1 MSRSQKSLDNTVKSN
16 PLDFALLAIG
26 SISFAA
32 IFIWITTGSSTRT
45 ETSDKLTYLF
55 SGIAALAVGLAALKK
70 PLNSALVT
78 TFALFSW
85 GSIFVGITAVEHF
98 DMSKEHPMGFGWK
111 VTLLTVV
118 LLPIL
123 YFYLKSSDKW
133 KRIILIL
140 WLPAIFVSTS
150 VALAFWQTSTTLLE
164 SGHSEYVLNEILA
177 PAAGYNT
184 YQDFVPQ
191 YSFLLGWLLKP
202 VLISLGVVSGTSF
215 LVNLL
220 TFFGFV
226 SLVIMV
232 SFAKSAWPKLPWP
245 LLLLAVIP
253 FCTPTPSWNR
263 ISFIGPAS
271 TLLSGPAIRIFG
283 GMVVGAVTVFAAR
296 RLIFGRKYKI
306 LVVSAGAIC
315 SVAIWNNLDFGL
327 AATVASTLVVAVSG
341 FISFY
346 KSKSAILFHVFGQI
360 LGHIFVLLYLSIQGG
375 VPNWSLF
382 AWFARQFGGGFG
394 SVTIEMPGAVNLAFP
409 LIMGSAATGI
419 YYILTRGK
427 INSEISD
434 PKINE
439 QVNAAIIASYFGLFS
454 GFALPY
460 YVNRSYHAGQMS
472 MLYIPLATAL
482 IALCSLMVS
491 STPKI
496 QMSNLR
502 NTFPALIL
510 AFMMATVVLLPNPSI
525 EMKRITGGNP
535 NGTFPRPP
543 LVAAIN
549 EISNSQNYAYQN
561 GKSLGFYGEGGN
573 YVHMLNGIESVNIFN
588 SPLDMFQ
595 SDASIKLSCDNLS
608 RLKKDLLVMTDSAE
622 QTFAWQDGSLCEGL
636 YVKEE
641 IPGVG
646 VLGVRKK

>member
-1 MSRSQKSLDNTVKSN
+1 VSKSRRDFHNTVKSS
-16 PLDFALLAIG
+16 PLEFALFAIG
-26 SISFAA
+26 IISLAA
-32 IFIWITTGSSTRT
+32 ILTWILTGSSGRT
-45 ETSDKLTYLF
+45 ETSDKLTYLISGF
-55 SGIAALAVGLAALKK
+55 TTLAVGIAALRK
-70 PLNSALVT
+70 PLNSSLVTIFALV
-78 TFALFSW
+78 SW
-85 GSIFVGITAVEHF
+85 ASIFVGITAVEHF

-111 VTLLTVV
+111 VTLLMVA
-118 LLPIL
+118 LLPL
-123 YFYLKSSDKW
+123 VYFYLKSPDKW
-133 KRIILIL
+133 KRFVLLL
-140 WLPAIFVSTS
+140 WVPAIFAATS

-164 SGHSEYVLNEILA
+164 SGHSEYVLNEILS

-184 YQDFVPQ
+184 YQDFSPQ
-191 YSFLLGWLLKP
+191 YSFLLGWMLKP
-202 VLISLGVVSGTSF
+202 VLMSLGAVSGTAF

-220 TFFGFV
+220 TFLGFI
-226 SLVIMV
+226 SLAIMV
-232 SFAKSAWPKLPWP
+232 FLAKSSWPKLPWP

-253 FCTPTPSWNR
+253 FCTPTPGWNR

-283 GMVVGAVTVFAAR
+283 GMVVGLVTIFAAR
-296 RLIFGRKYKI
+296 RLLFGGNNKV
-306 LVVSAGAIC
+306 LVVATGAIC

-327 AATVASTLVVAVSG
+327 AATVASTLVVTITG

-346 KSKSAILFHVFGQI
+346 KNKLAIVYHLFGQI
-360 LGHIFVLLYLSIQGG
+360 LGHSLVLLYLAIQDGL
-375 VPNWSLF
+375 PNWNLF

-409 LIMGSAATGI
+409 LIMGSAATGV
-419 YYILTRGK
+419 YFILIKGK
-427 INSEISD
+427 INSEVTD
-434 PKINE
+434 PKIKE
-439 QVNAAIIASYFGLFS
+439 QASAAIIAAYFGLFC

-472 MLYIPLATAL
+472 MLYVPLATAL

-496 QMSNLR
+496 QISNLR
-502 NTFPALIL
+502 NTFPALLL
-510 AFMMATVVLLPNPSI
+510 AFMMATLVLLPNPSI

-549 EISNSQNYAYQN
+549 EIPNSQNYAILN
-561 GKSLGFYGEGGN
+561 GKSIGFYGEGGN

-595 SDASIKLSCDNLS
+595 SDASVKLSCDNLRS
-608 RLKKDLLVMTDSAE
+608 LSKDLLVMTESAE

>member
-1 MSRSQKSLDNTVKSN
+1 MSRSQKSVGYTVKSN

-26 SISFAA
+26 SISLAA

-55 SGIAALAVGLAALKK
+55 SGIAALVVGLVALKK

-78 TFALFSW
+78 TFTLFSW
-85 GSIFVGITAVEHF
+85 GTIFVGITAVEHF

-123 YFYLKSSDKW
+123 YFYLKSPSKW
-133 KRIILIL
+133 KKFILFL

-360 LGHIFVLLYLSIQGG
+360 LGHILVLLYLSIQGG

-496 QMSNLR
+496 QISNLR

-549 EISNSQNYAYQN
+549 EISISQNYADQN

-608 RLKKDLLVMTDSAE
+608 RLNKDLLVMTDSAE

>member
-1 MSRSQKSLDNTVKSN
+1 MSRSQKSVNYTVKSN

-55 SGIAALAVGLAALKK
+55 SGIAALVVGLVALKK

-78 TFALFSW
+78 TFTLFSW
-85 GSIFVGITAVEHF
+85 GSIFVGMTAVEHF

-133 KRIILIL
+133 QRIILIL

-283 GMVVGAVTVFAAR
+283 GMVVGTVTVFAAR

-346 KSKSAILFHVFGQI
+346 KSKSAVLFHIFGQI
-360 LGHIFVLLYLSIQGG
+360 LGHILVLLYLSIQGG

-434 PKINE
+434 PKINK

-549 EISNSQNYAYQN
+549 EISNSQNYADQN

>member
-1 MSRSQKSLDNTVKSN
+1 VYRSQKSVDNTVKSN
-16 PLDFALLAIG
+16 PLDFAILAIG
-26 SISFAA
+26 SISLAA

-55 SGIAALAVGLAALKK
+55 SGIAALVVGLVALKK

-78 TFALFSW
+78 TFAVFSW
-85 GSIFVGITAVEHF
+85 GSTFVGITAVEHF

-123 YFYLKSSDKW
+123 YFYLKSPSKW
-133 KRIILIL
+133 KKFILFL

-346 KSKSAILFHVFGQI
+346 KSKSAILFHLFGQI
-360 LGHIFVLLYLSIQGG
+360 LGHILVLLYLSIQGG

-434 PKINE
+434 PKTNE

-510 AFMMATVVLLPNPSI
+510 AFMMATVVLLPNPNI

-549 EISNSQNYAYQN
+549 EISNSQNYADQN

>member
-32 IFIWITTGSSTRT
+32 IFIWITTGSSIRT

-123 YFYLKSSDKW
+123 YFYLKSSEKW

-296 RLIFGRKYKI
+296 SLIFGRKYKI
-306 LVVSAGAIC
+306 LVVLTGAIC

-360 LGHIFVLLYLSIQGG
+360 LGHILVLLYLSIQGG

-427 INSEISD
+427 INTEISD
-434 PKINE
+434 PKTNE

-482 IALCSLMVS
+482 VALCSLMVS

-510 AFMMATVVLLPNPSI
+510 AFMMATVVLLPNPNI

-549 EISNSQNYAYQN
+549 EISNSQNYADQN

-622 QTFAWQDGSLCEGL
+622 QSFAWRDGSLCEGL

>member
-1 MSRSQKSLDNTVKSN
+1 M
-16 PLDFALLAIG
+16 
-26 SISFAA
+26 
-32 IFIWITTGSSTRT
+32 
-45 ETSDKLTYLF
+45 
-55 SGIAALAVGLAALKK
+55 
-70 PLNSALVT
+70 
-78 TFALFSW
+78 
-85 GSIFVGITAVEHF
+85 TAVEHF

-283 GMVVGAVTVFAAR
+283 GMVVGTVTVFAAR

-346 KSKSAILFHVFGQI
+346 KSKSAVLFHIFGQI
-360 LGHIFVLLYLSIQGG
+360 LGHILVLLYLSIQGG

-549 EISNSQNYAYQN
+549 EISNSQNYADQN

>member
-1 MSRSQKSLDNTVKSN
+1 MSRSQKSVDNTVKSN

-26 SISFAA
+26 SISLAA

-55 SGIAALAVGLAALKK
+55 SGIAALVVGLVALKK

-123 YFYLKSSDKW
+123 YFYLKSPSKW
-133 KRIILIL
+133 KKFILFL

-491 STPKI
+491 STPKMQI
-496 QMSNLR
+496 SNLR

-549 EISNSQNYAYQN
+549 EISISQNYADQN

-608 RLKKDLLVMTDSAE
+608 RLNKDLLVMTDSAE

>member
-1 MSRSQKSLDNTVKSN
+1 MSRSQKSVNYTVKSN

-26 SISFAA
+26 SISLAA

-55 SGIAALAVGLAALKK
+55 SGIAALVVGLVALKK

-85 GSIFVGITAVEHF
+85 GSIFVGMTAVEHF

-283 GMVVGAVTVFAAR
+283 GMVVGTVTVFAAR

-346 KSKSAILFHVFGQI
+346 KSKSAVLFHIFGQI
-360 LGHIFVLLYLSIQGG
+360 LGHILVLLYLSIQGG

-549 EISNSQNYAYQN
+549 EISNSQNYADQN

>member
-1 MSRSQKSLDNTVKSN
+1 VSRSQKSVNYTVKSN

-26 SISFAA
+26 SISLAA

-55 SGIAALAVGLAALKK
+55 SGIAALVVGLVALKK

-78 TFALFSW
+78 TFTLFSW
-85 GSIFVGITAVEHF
+85 GSIFVGMTAVEHF

-283 GMVVGAVTVFAAR
+283 GMVVGTVTVFAAR

-346 KSKSAILFHVFGQI
+346 KSKSAVLFHIFGQI
-360 LGHIFVLLYLSIQGG
+360 LGHILVLLYLSIQGG
-375 VPNWSLF
+375 VPNWSSF

-549 EISNSQNYAYQN
+549 EISNSQNYADQN

>member
-1 MSRSQKSLDNTVKSN
+1 M
-16 PLDFALLAIG
+16 
-26 SISFAA
+26 
-32 IFIWITTGSSTRT
+32 
-45 ETSDKLTYLF
+45 
-55 SGIAALAVGLAALKK
+55 
-70 PLNSALVT
+70 
-78 TFALFSW
+78 
-85 GSIFVGITAVEHF
+85 
-98 DMSKEHPMGFGWK
+98 
-111 VTLLTVV
+111 
-118 LLPIL
+118 
-123 YFYLKSSDKW
+123 
-133 KRIILIL
+133 
-140 WLPAIFVSTS
+140 
-150 VALAFWQTSTTLLE
+150 
-164 SGHSEYVLNEILA
+164 
-177 PAAGYNT
+177 
-184 YQDFVPQ
+184 
-191 YSFLLGWLLKP
+191 
-202 VLISLGVVSGTSF
+202 
-215 LVNLL
+215 
-220 TFFGFV
+220 
-226 SLVIMV
+226 
-232 SFAKSAWPKLPWP
+232 
-245 LLLLAVIP
+245 
-253 FCTPTPSWNR
+253 
-263 ISFIGPAS
+263 
-271 TLLSGPAIRIFG
+271 
-283 GMVVGAVTVFAAR
+283 
-296 RLIFGRKYKI
+296 
-306 LVVSAGAIC
+306 
-315 SVAIWNNLDFGL
+315 
-327 AATVASTLVVAVSG
+327 
-341 FISFY
+341 
-346 KSKSAILFHVFGQI
+346 
-360 LGHIFVLLYLSIQGG
+360 LYLSIQGG

-434 PKINE
+434 PKTNE

-496 QMSNLR
+496 QISNLR

-525 EMKRITGGNP
+525 EMKRITGGNS

-543 LVAAIN
+543 LIAAIN
-549 EISNSQNYAYQN
+549 EISNSQNYADQN

>member
-32 IFIWITTGSSTRT
+32 IFIWITTGSSIRT

-123 YFYLKSSDKW
+123 YFYLKSPSKW
-133 KRIILIL
+133 KKFILFL

-360 LGHIFVLLYLSIQGG
+360 LGHILVLLYLSIQGG

-419 YYILTRGK
+419 YHILTRGK

-439 QVNAAIIASYFGLFS
+439 QLNAAIIASYFGLFS

-510 AFMMATVVLLPNPSI
+510 AFMMATVVLLPNPNI

-549 EISNSQNYAYQN
+549 EISNSQNYADQN

-608 RLKKDLLVMTDSAE
+608 RLNKDLLVMTDSAE
-622 QTFAWQDGSLCEGL
+622 QSFAWRDGSLCEGL

>member
-1 MSRSQKSLDNTVKSN
+1 VSRSQKSVNYTVKSN

-26 SISFAA
+26 SISLAA

-55 SGIAALAVGLAALKK
+55 SGIAALVVGLVALKK

-78 TFALFSW
+78 TFTLFSW
-85 GSIFVGITAVEHF
+85 GSIFVGMTAVEHF

-283 GMVVGAVTVFAAR
+283 GMVVGTVTVFAAR

-346 KSKSAILFHVFGQI
+346 KSKSAVLFHIFGQI
-360 LGHIFVLLYLSIQGG
+360 LGHILVLLYLSIQGG

-549 EISNSQNYAYQN
+549 EISNSQNYADQN

>member
-1 MSRSQKSLDNTVKSN
+1 MSRSQKSVDNTVKSN

-26 SISFAA
+26 SISLAA

-55 SGIAALAVGLAALKK
+55 SGIAALVVGLVALKK

-123 YFYLKSSDKW
+123 YFYLKSPSKW
-133 KRIILIL
+133 KKFILFL

-360 LGHIFVLLYLSIQGG
+360 LGHILVLLYLSIQGG
-375 VPNWSLF
+375 VPNWNLF

-491 STPKI
+491 STPKMQI
-496 QMSNLR
+496 SNLR

-549 EISNSQNYAYQN
+549 EISNSQNYADQN

-608 RLKKDLLVMTDSAE
+608 RLNKDLLVMTDSAE

>member
-1 MSRSQKSLDNTVKSN
+1 MSRSQKSVDNTVKSN
-16 PLDFALLAIG
+16 PLDFAILAIG
-26 SISFAA
+26 TISLAA
-32 IFIWITTGSSTRT
+32 IFIWTTTGSSTRT

-55 SGIAALAVGLAALKK
+55 SGIAALVVSLVALKK

-118 LLPIL
+118 LLPII

-202 VLISLGVVSGTSF
+202 VLISLGVVSGTPF

-306 LVVSAGAIC
+306 LVVSTGAIC

-327 AATVASTLVVAVSG
+327 AATVASTLVIAVSG

-360 LGHIFVLLYLSIQGG
+360 LGHILVLLYLSIQDGA
-375 VPNWSLF
+375 PNWSLF

-439 QVNAAIIASYFGLFS
+439 QLNAAIIASYFGLFS

-549 EISNSQNYAYQN
+549 EISNSKNYADQN

-573 YVHMLNGIESVNIFN
+573 YVHMLNGIDSVNIFN

-595 SDASIKLSCDNLS
+595 SDASIKLSCENLKK
-608 RLKKDLLVMTDSAE
+608 LDKDLLVMTDSAE
-622 QTFAWQDGSLCEGL
+622 QTFAWPDGSLCEGL

>member
-1 MSRSQKSLDNTVKSN
+1 VSRSQKSVNYTVKSN

-26 SISFAA
+26 SISLAA
-32 IFIWITTGSSTRT
+32 VFIWITTGSSIRT

-55 SGIAALAVGLAALKK
+55 SGIAALVVGLVALKK

-78 TFALFSW
+78 TFTLFSW
-85 GSIFVGITAVEHF
+85 GSIFVGMTAVEHF

-283 GMVVGAVTVFAAR
+283 GMVVGTVTVFAAR

-346 KSKSAILFHVFGQI
+346 KSKSAVLFHIFGQI
-360 LGHIFVLLYLSIQGG
+360 LGHILVLLYLSIQGG

-510 AFMMATVVLLPNPSI
+510 AFMMATVVLLPNPNI

-549 EISNSQNYAYQN
+549 EISNSQNYADQN

>member
-32 IFIWITTGSSTRT
+32 IFIWITTGSSIRT

-123 YFYLKSSDKW
+123 YFYLKSPSKW
-133 KRIILIL
+133 KKFILFL

-315 SVAIWNNLDFGL
+315 SAAIWNNLDFGL

-360 LGHIFVLLYLSIQGG
+360 LGHILVLLYLSIQGG
-375 VPNWSLF
+375 VPNWNLF

-419 YYILTRGK
+419 YHILTRGK

-439 QVNAAIIASYFGLFS
+439 QLNAAIIASYFGLFS

-549 EISNSQNYAYQN
+549 EISNSQNYADQN

-622 QTFAWQDGSLCEGL
+622 QSFAWRDGSLCEGL

>member
-1 MSRSQKSLDNTVKSN
+1 MSRSQKSVDNTVKSN
-16 PLDFALLAIG
+16 PLDFAILAIG

-55 SGIAALAVGLAALKK
+55 SGIAALVVGLVALKK

-118 LLPIL
+118 LLPII

-220 TFFGFV
+220 TVFGFV

-306 LVVSAGAIC
+306 LVVSTGAIC

-327 AATVASTLVVAVSG
+327 AATVASTLVIAVSG

-360 LGHIFVLLYLSIQGG
+360 LGHILVLLYLSIQDGA
-375 VPNWSLF
+375 PNWSLF

-439 QVNAAIIASYFGLFS
+439 QLNAAIIASYFGLFS

-549 EISNSQNYAYQN
+549 EISNSKNYADQN

-573 YVHMLNGIESVNIFN
+573 YVHMLNGIDSVNIFN

-595 SDASIKLSCDNLS
+595 SDASIKLSCENLKK
-608 RLKKDLLVMTDSAE
+608 LDKDLLVMTDSAE
-622 QTFAWQDGSLCEGL
+622 QTFAWPDGSLCEGL

-641 IPGVG
+641 IAGVG

>member
-1 MSRSQKSLDNTVKSN
+1 
-16 PLDFALLAIG
+16 
-26 SISFAA
+26 
-32 IFIWITTGSSTRT
+32 
-45 ETSDKLTYLF
+45 
-55 SGIAALAVGLAALKK
+55 
-70 PLNSALVT
+70 
-78 TFALFSW
+78 
-85 GSIFVGITAVEHF
+85 
-98 DMSKEHPMGFGWK
+98 
-111 VTLLTVV
+111 
-118 LLPIL
+118 
-123 YFYLKSSDKW
+123 
-133 KRIILIL
+133 
-140 WLPAIFVSTS
+140 
-150 VALAFWQTSTTLLE
+150 LE

-283 GMVVGAVTVFAAR
+283 GMVVGTVTVFAAR

-346 KSKSAILFHVFGQI
+346 KSKSAVLFHIFGQI
-360 LGHIFVLLYLSIQGG
+360 LGHILVLLYLSIQGG

-549 EISNSQNYAYQN
+549 EISNSQNYADQN

>member
-1 MSRSQKSLDNTVKSN
+1 MSRSQKSVNYTVKSN

-26 SISFAA
+26 SISLAA
-32 IFIWITTGSSTRT
+32 VFIWITTGSSIRT

-55 SGIAALAVGLAALKK
+55 SGIAALVVGLVALKK

-78 TFALFSW
+78 TFTLFSW
-85 GSIFVGITAVEHF
+85 GSIFVGMTAVEHF

-283 GMVVGAVTVFAAR
+283 GMVVGTVTVFAAR

-346 KSKSAILFHVFGQI
+346 KSKSAVLFHIFGQI
-360 LGHIFVLLYLSIQGG
+360 LGHILVLLYLSIQGG

-510 AFMMATVVLLPNPSI
+510 AFMMATVVLLPNPNI

-549 EISNSQNYAYQN
+549 EISNSQNYADQN

>member
-1 MSRSQKSLDNTVKSN
+1 MSRSQKSVNYTVKSN

-26 SISFAA
+26 SISLAA

-55 SGIAALAVGLAALKK
+55 SGIAALVVGLVALKK

-85 GSIFVGITAVEHF
+85 GSIFVGMTAVEHF

-150 VALAFWQTSTTLLE
+150 VVLAFWQTSTTLLE

-283 GMVVGAVTVFAAR
+283 GMVVGTVTVFAAR

-346 KSKSAILFHVFGQI
+346 KSKSAVLFHIFGQI
-360 LGHIFVLLYLSIQGG
+360 LGHILVLLYLSIQGG

-549 EISNSQNYAYQN
+549 EISNSQNYADQN

>member
-1 MSRSQKSLDNTVKSN
+1 M
-16 PLDFALLAIG
+16 
-26 SISFAA
+26 
-32 IFIWITTGSSTRT
+32 
-45 ETSDKLTYLF
+45 
-55 SGIAALAVGLAALKK
+55 
-70 PLNSALVT
+70 
-78 TFALFSW
+78 
-85 GSIFVGITAVEHF
+85 TAVEHF

-283 GMVVGAVTVFAAR
+283 GMVVGTVTVFAAR

-315 SVAIWNNLDFGL
+315 SVAIWSNLDFGL

-346 KSKSAILFHVFGQI
+346 KSKSAVLFHIFGQI
-360 LGHIFVLLYLSIQGG
+360 LGHILVLLYLSIQGG

-549 EISNSQNYAYQN
+549 EISNSQNYADQN